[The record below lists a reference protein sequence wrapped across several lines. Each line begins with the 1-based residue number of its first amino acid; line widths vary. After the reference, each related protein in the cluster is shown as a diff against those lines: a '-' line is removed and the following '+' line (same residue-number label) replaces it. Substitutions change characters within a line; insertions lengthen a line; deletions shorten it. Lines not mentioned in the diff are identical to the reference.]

1 MKNRFISFT
10 IKIIVIIIAAFAI
23 HLLILKYLELPLFE
37 NKIVLS
43 YILNATLAI
52 AIFGLLFK
60 YREKVKDNIGFLFL
74 AGSFIKF
81 IAFFIIIYPS
91 YNADG
96 DTSKL
101 EFAAFFTPYLIC
113 LFIETSS
120 LVKWLNKIK

>member
-10 IKIIVIIIAAFAI
+10 IKIIVIIITAFAI
-23 HLLILKYLELPLFE
+23 HLLVLKYLELPLLE

-60 YREKVKDNIGFLFL
+60 YRKKVKDNIGFLFL
-74 AGSFIKF
+74 AGSFLKF
-81 IAFFIIIYPS
+81 IAFFILIYPS
-91 YNADG
+91 YKADG

-101 EFAAFFTPYLIC
+101 EFAVFFVPYLIC

-120 LVKWLNKIK
+120 LVKWLNEIK

>member
-10 IKIIVIIIAAFAI
+10 IKIIVTIIAAFAI
-23 HLLILKYLELPLFE
+23 HLLVLKFLELPLLE

-74 AGSFIKF
+74 IGSFLKF
-81 IAFFIIIYPS
+81 IAFFILIYPS
-91 YNADG
+91 YKADG
-96 DTSKL
+96 NTSKL
-101 EFAAFFTPYLIC
+101 EFAAFFVPYLIC

-120 LVKWLNKIK
+120 LVKWLNEIK

>member
-10 IKIIVIIIAAFAI
+10 IKIIVTIIATFAI
-23 HLLILKYLELPLFE
+23 HLLVLKFLELPLLE

-43 YILNATLAI
+43 YVLNATLAI

-60 YREKVKDNIGFLFL
+60 YRKKVKDNIGFLFL
-74 AGSFIKF
+74 AGSFLKF
-81 IAFFIIIYPS
+81 IAFFILIYPS
-91 YNADG
+91 YKADG

-101 EFAAFFTPYLIC
+101 EFAAFFVPYLIC

-120 LVKWLNKIK
+120 LVKWLNEIK

>member
-10 IKIIVIIIAAFAI
+10 IKIIVIIITAFAI
-23 HLLILKYLELPLFE
+23 HLLVLKFLELHLLE

-60 YREKVKDNIGFLFL
+60 YRKKVKDNIGFLFL
-74 AGSFIKF
+74 AGSFLKF
-81 IAFFIIIYPS
+81 IAFFILIYPS
-91 YNADG
+91 YKADG
-96 DTSKL
+96 NTSKL
-101 EFAAFFTPYLIC
+101 EFAAFFVPYLIC

-120 LVKWLNKIK
+120 LVKWLNEIK

>member
-10 IKIIVIIIAAFAI
+10 IKIIVIIITAFAI
-23 HLLILKYLELPLFE
+23 HLLVLKFLELHLLE

-60 YREKVKDNIGFLFL
+60 DRKKVKDNIGFLFL
-74 AGSFIKF
+74 AGSFLKF
-81 IAFFIIIYPS
+81 IAFFILIYPS
-91 YNADG
+91 YKADG
-96 DTSKL
+96 NTSKL
-101 EFAAFFTPYLIC
+101 EFAAFFVPYLIC

-120 LVKWLNKIK
+120 LVKWLNEIK

>member
-10 IKIIVIIIAAFAI
+10 IKIIVTIIATFAI
-23 HLLILKYLELPLFE
+23 HLLVLKYLELPLLE

-60 YREKVKDNIGFLFL
+60 YRKKVKDNIGFLFL
-74 AGSFIKF
+74 AGSFLKF
-81 IAFFIIIYPS
+81 IAFFILIYPS
-91 YNADG
+91 YKADG

-101 EFAAFFTPYLIC
+101 EFAAFFVPYLIC

-120 LVKWLNKIK
+120 LVKWLNEIK

>member
-10 IKIIVIIIAAFAI
+10 IKIIVTIIATFAI
-23 HLLILKYLELPLFE
+23 HLLVLKFLELPLLE

-60 YREKVKDNIGFLFL
+60 YRKKVKDNIGFLFL
-74 AGSFIKF
+74 AGSFLKF
-81 IAFFIIIYPS
+81 IAFFILIYPS
-91 YNADG
+91 YKADG

-101 EFAAFFTPYLIC
+101 EFAAFFVPYLIC

-120 LVKWLNKIK
+120 LVKWLNEIK

>member
-10 IKIIVIIIAAFAI
+10 IKIIVTIIATFAI
-23 HLLILKYLELPLFE
+23 HLLVLKFLELPLLE

-74 AGSFIKF
+74 AGSFLKF
-81 IAFFIIIYPS
+81 IAFFILIYPS
-91 YNADG
+91 YKADG
-96 DTSKL
+96 NTSKL
-101 EFAAFFTPYLIC
+101 EFAAFFVPYLIC

-120 LVKWLNKIK
+120 LVKWLNEIK